1 MIHKICNAY
10 AKFLNWVLLALGLS
24 LLIAVALQ
32 VAGRYVF
39 FVPLWLWPLEVTNF
53 SLIWMIFIGSIVA
66 LREKEHFTVDIFSIF
81 LSKKKDGEASF
92 LNYFLLVL
100 YYIVGFVITAVFTYY
115 GYFYFRDWGMI
126 QASDITGVNLG
137 WLYVSVPFA
146 GVSWFLFLIESFIK
160 DFKIGAGKGGG

>member
-10 AKFLNWVLLALGLS
+10 AKFLTWVLLALGLS

-32 VAGRYVF
+32 VAGRYVI
-39 FVPLWLWPLEVTNF
+39 FVPMWLWPLEVTNF

-81 LSKKKDGEASF
+81 MKENKTPFLSVF
-92 LNYFLLVL
+92 LNIL
-100 YYIVGFVITAVFTYY
+100 YYIVGFVITGVFTYY

-126 QASDITGVNLG
+126 QVSDITGVNLG
-137 WLYVSVPFA
+137 WLYVSVPVA
-146 GVSWFLFLIESFIK
+146 GVSWLLFLIESFIT
-160 DFKIGAGKGGG
+160 DFKIGAGRRAN